1 MAFQEFE
8 QMMLLQ
14 QLEFVELEA
23 VDNHP
28 CRFYQAQ
35 NVFEA
40 SFNMIYLPIDT
51 EHISNK
57 IQLEILT
64 AKLFSIS
71 IDSTFDS
78 SRKEQIV
85 FIVRY
90 ANDNSGTVYECL
102 SAIKESDKTTG
113 EVLFKTFEDV
123 MIREGFEWKT
133 NLIGQSYDGAKDNG
147 PH

>member
-40 SFNMIYLPIDT
+40 SFNMIYLPIDS
-51 EHISNK
+51 IIMSFSVLQKLLLILSN
-57 IQLEILT
+57 IY
-64 AKLFSIS
+64 KLFQIKYGIYLLTYSIC
-71 IDSTFDS
+71 IYPLN
-78 SRKEQIV
+78 KLI
-85 FIVRY
+85 Y
-90 ANDNSGTVYECL
+90 MTVVKKNIILYNY
-102 SAIKESDKTTG
+102 I
-113 EVLFKTFEDV
+113 
-123 MIREGFEWKT
+123 
-133 NLIGQSYDGAKDNG
+133 
-147 PH
+147 